1 MKAPEVTPLDIGG
14 LRREFPDRRIDYYPS
29 IDSTM
34 RVAAALEPGAVVL
47 AEEQRA
53 GQGRHGHTWHSEAGS
68 GIYCSMVV
76 APAPVLTLA
85 LGLAA
90 QDAILKSTGI
100 ACDLRWPNDVMIAGR
115 KVAGILVQLSGSKA
129 IAGIGINV
137 NHNSFPPEL
146 AGEATSLSLE
156 RMRSPWLAGESACPT
171 PPSHGSQS
179 GAGASACQPSQLS
192 QPIPR
197 EPIIAAL
204 LRAADEYLAY
214 DTSAILRLFTQ
225 ASSYAAG
232 RRVEVQQPGGVIRG
246 VTAGLN
252 PEGFLVVRRDDG
264 TDTLIIAGGVR
275 AAGS

>member
-1 MKAPEVTPLDIGG
+1 MTPLDIDG
-14 LRREFPDRRIDYYPS
+14 LRREFPDRRIDYYPT

-34 RVAAALEPGAVVL
+34 RVAAALEPGDVVL

-53 GQGRHGHTWHSEAGS
+53 GMGRHGHTWHSEAGS
-68 GIYCSMVV
+68 GIYCSMVL

-90 QDAILKSTGI
+90 QDAIAESTGI
-100 ACDLRWPNDVMIAGR
+100 SCDLRWPNDVMIADR
-115 KVAGILVQLSGSKA
+115 KVAGILVQLSGAKA

-137 NHNSFPPEL
+137 NHESFPPEL
-146 AGEATSLSLE
+146 AGEATSLSRE
-156 RMRSPWLAGESACPT
+156 RTRSPGLAGESACPT
-171 PPSHGSQS
+171 SLGIPRRQS
-179 GAGASACQPSQLS
+179 GAGASACQPC

-204 LRAADEYLAY
+204 LRAAGEYLAY
-214 DTSAILRLFTQ
+214 DTPAILRLFTRS
-225 ASSYAAG
+225 SSYAAG

>member
-1 MKAPEVTPLDIGG
+1 MTPLDIDG
-14 LRREFPDRRIDYYPS
+14 LRREFPDRRIDYYAS

-53 GQGRHGHTWHSEAGS
+53 GMGRHGHTWHSEAGS
-68 GIYCSMVV
+68 GIYCSLVV
-76 APAPVLTLA
+76 APAAVLTLA

-90 QDAILKSTGI
+90 QDAIAKSTGI
-100 ACDLRWPNDVMIAGR
+100 ACDLRWPNDVMIADR
-115 KVAGILVQLSGSKA
+115 KVAGILVQLSDAKA

-137 NHNSFPPEL
+137 NHQSFPPEL
-146 AGEATSLSLE
+146 AAEATSLAE
-156 RMRSPWLAGESACPT
+156 WGK
-171 PPSHGSQS
+171 PP
-179 GAGASACQPSQLS
+179 GA
-192 QPIPR
+192 PIPR
-197 EPIIAAL
+197 ELIIAAL

-214 DTSAILRLFTQ
+214 DTPAILRLFTQ

-232 RRVEVQQPGGVIRG
+232 RRVEVQQPDGVIRG

>member
-1 MKAPEVTPLDIGG
+1 VTPLDIGG

-53 GQGRHGHTWHSEAGS
+53 GLGRHGHTWHSEAGS
-68 GIYCSMVV
+68 GIYCSLVL

-90 QDAILKSTGI
+90 QDAIAKSTGI
-100 ACDLRWPNDVMIAGR
+100 ACDLRWPNDVMIADR
-115 KVAGILVQLSGSKA
+115 KVAGILVQLSGAKA

-137 NHNSFPPEL
+137 NHKSFPPEL
-146 AGEATSLSLE
+146 ASEATSLSRE
-156 RMRSPWLAGESACPT
+156 KC
-171 PPSHGSQS
+171 
-179 GAGASACQPSQLS
+179 GAGASACQPV
-192 QPIPR
+192 PR

-225 ASSYAAG
+225 GSSYAAG
-232 RRVEVQQPGGVIRG
+232 RRVEVHQPGGVIRG

-252 PEGFLVVRRDDG
+252 PDGFLVVRQDDG

-275 AAGS
+275 AARS

>member
-1 MKAPEVTPLDIGG
+1 MTPLDIGG

-53 GQGRHGHTWHSEAGS
+53 GLGRHGHTWHSEAGS
-68 GIYCSMVV
+68 GIYCSLVL

-90 QDAILKSTGI
+90 QDAIAKSTGI
-100 ACDLRWPNDVMIAGR
+100 ACDLRWPNDVMIADR
-115 KVAGILVQLSGSKA
+115 KVAGILVQLSGAKA

-137 NHNSFPPEL
+137 NHESFPPEL
-146 AGEATSLSLE
+146 ASEATSLSRE
-156 RMRSPWLAGESACPT
+156 KC
-171 PPSHGSQS
+171 
-179 GAGASACQPSQLS
+179 GAGASACQPV
-192 QPIPR
+192 PR

-204 LRAADEYLAY
+204 MRAADEYLAY

-225 ASSYAAG
+225 GSSYAAG
-232 RRVEVQQPGGVIRG
+232 RRVEVHQPRGVIRG

-252 PEGFLVVRRDDG
+252 PDGFLVVRQDDG

-275 AAGS
+275 AARS

>member
-1 MKAPEVTPLDIGG
+1 MTPLDIGG
-14 LRREFPDRRIDYYPS
+14 LRREFPGRRIDYYPT

-34 RVAAALEPGAVVL
+34 RVAASLEAGEIVL
-47 AEEQRA
+47 AEEQTA
-53 GQGRHGHTWHSEAGS
+53 GLGRHGHTWHSAAGS
-68 GIYCSMVV
+68 GIYCSMVL

-90 QDAILKSTGI
+90 QDAIARSTGI
-100 ACDLRWPNDVMIAGR
+100 ACDLRWPNDVMIADR
-115 KVAGILVQLSGSKA
+115 KVAGILVQLSGPKA

-146 AGEATSLSLE
+146 AGIATSLAE
-156 RMRSPWLAGESACPT
+156 WRPAGP
-171 PPSHGSQS
+171 
-179 GAGASACQPSQLS
+179 L
-192 QPIPR
+192 IPR

-204 LRAADEYLAY
+204 VRAVDEYLAC
-214 DTSAILRLFTQ
+214 DTPAILRLFTQ

-232 RRVEVQQPGGVIRG
+232 RRVEVQQPDGVIRG
-246 VTAGLN
+246 ITAGLN

>member
-1 MKAPEVTPLDIGG
+1 MTPLDIGG

-53 GQGRHGHTWHSEAGS
+53 GLGRHGHTWHSEAGS
-68 GIYCSMVV
+68 GIYCSLVL

-90 QDAILKSTGI
+90 QDAIAKSTGI
-100 ACDLRWPNDVMIAGR
+100 ACDLRWPNDVMIADR
-115 KVAGILVQLSGSKA
+115 KVAGILVQLSGAKA

-137 NHNSFPPEL
+137 NHESFPPEL
-146 AGEATSLSLE
+146 ASEATSLSRE
-156 RMRSPWLAGESACPT
+156 KC
-171 PPSHGSQS
+171 
-179 GAGASACQPSQLS
+179 GAGASACQPV
-192 QPIPR
+192 PR

-225 ASSYAAG
+225 GSSYAAG
-232 RRVEVQQPGGVIRG
+232 RRVEVHQPRGVIRG

-252 PEGFLVVRRDDG
+252 PDGFLVVRQDDG

-275 AAGS
+275 AARS

>member
-1 MKAPEVTPLDIGG
+1 VTPLDIGG

-53 GQGRHGHTWHSEAGS
+53 GLGRHGHTWHSEAGS
-68 GIYCSMVV
+68 GIYCSLVL

-90 QDAILKSTGI
+90 QDAIAKSTGI
-100 ACDLRWPNDVMIAGR
+100 ACDLRWPNDVMIADR
-115 KVAGILVQLSGSKA
+115 KVAGILVQLSGAKA

-137 NHNSFPPEL
+137 NHKSFPPEL
-146 AGEATSLSLE
+146 ASEATSLSRE
-156 RMRSPWLAGESACPT
+156 KC
-171 PPSHGSQS
+171 
-179 GAGASACQPSQLS
+179 GAGASACQPV
-192 QPIPR
+192 PR

-232 RRVEVQQPGGVIRG
+232 RRVEVHQPGGVIRG

-252 PEGFLVVRRDDG
+252 PDGFLVVRQDDG

-275 AAGS
+275 AARS

>member
-1 MKAPEVTPLDIGG
+1 VTPLDIGG

-53 GQGRHGHTWHSEAGS
+53 GLGRHGHTWHSEAGS
-68 GIYCSMVV
+68 GIYCSLVL

-90 QDAILKSTGI
+90 QDAIAKSTGI
-100 ACDLRWPNDVMIAGR
+100 ACDLRWPNDVMIGDR
-115 KVAGILVQLSGSKA
+115 KVAGILVQLSGAKA

-137 NHNSFPPEL
+137 NHESFPPEL
-146 AGEATSLSLE
+146 ASEATSLSRE
-156 RMRSPWLAGESACPT
+156 KC
-171 PPSHGSQS
+171 
-179 GAGASACQPSQLS
+179 GAGASACQPV
-192 QPIPR
+192 PR
-197 EPIIAAL
+197 EPIIASL
-204 LRAADEYLAY
+204 LRAVDEYLAY

-232 RRVEVQQPGGVIRG
+232 RRVEVHQPGGVIRG

-252 PEGFLVVRRDDG
+252 PDGFLVVRQDDG

-275 AAGS
+275 AARS

>member
-1 MKAPEVTPLDIGG
+1 MTPLDIGG

-53 GQGRHGHTWHSEAGS
+53 GLGRHGHTWHSEAGS
-68 GIYCSMVV
+68 GIYCSLVL

-90 QDAILKSTGI
+90 QDAIAKSTGI
-100 ACDLRWPNDVMIAGR
+100 ACDLRWPNDVMIADR
-115 KVAGILVQLSGSKA
+115 KVAGILVQLSGVKA

-137 NHNSFPPEL
+137 NHKSFPPEL
-146 AGEATSLSLE
+146 ASEATSLSRE
-156 RMRSPWLAGESACPT
+156 KC
-171 PPSHGSQS
+171 
-179 GAGASACQPSQLS
+179 GAGASACQPV
-192 QPIPR
+192 PR

-225 ASSYAAG
+225 GSSYAAG
-232 RRVEVQQPGGVIRG
+232 RRVEVHQPRGVIRG

-252 PEGFLVVRRDDG
+252 PDGFLVVRQDDG

-275 AAGS
+275 AARS